1 MKIRKAYK
9 RNDSVEVL
17 FFKFQM
23 LKKKFN
29 SYLNEYKNKDFTLI
43 GNRQELKE
51 YKELL
56 NENFQ
61 KQYQLKKRIEEK
73 LNAPTNLILSK

>member
-73 LNAPTNLILSK
+73 LNAPTTLILSK

>member
-61 KQYQLKKRIEEK
+61 KQYQLKKRI
-73 LNAPTNLILSK
+73 